1 VRLYGQLAAL
11 RHTMSPSTPS
21 MPHGTDESR
30 GVSARPSPVAII
42 GVLGIVVFSVG
53 LGVLGPQIVRR
64 GSVEV
69 GLPLSALL
77 DKIHVFYQ
85 TEAFL
90 RLRGSSAAPS
100 DADTVVVDEALVRSV
115 VEERFGP
122 DTEVVTPDTPR
133 LKLVDVRKDVE
144 IEPFEQPA
152 VVVVYREQLPENA
165 QVRPADVMVL
175 YMPVARSLRGVHA
188 RNEFGV
194 SEPLREGELILRRI
208 TRGGGQT
215 WIVFWF
221 QQDLMYFLVA
231 PSEEMLDFALDNSG
245 LPEPSEGAAGSA

>member
-1 VRLYGQLAAL
+1 MRLYGQLAEL
-11 RHTMSPSTPS
+11 RHTMGPSTPT

-30 GVSARPSPVAII
+30 GVSTRPSPVAII
-42 GVLGIVVFSVG
+42 GVLGIVIFSVG

-64 GSVEV
+64 GTVEV

-90 RLRGSSAAPS
+90 RLRGSSNAGS
-100 DADTVVVDEALVRSV
+100 DGETTVVDEALVRSV
-115 VEERFGP
+115 VEERFGR
-122 DTEVVTPDTPR
+122 DAEVVMPDTPR
-133 LKLVDVRKDVE
+133 LQLVDVQKDVQ

-152 VVVVYREQLPENA
+152 VAVVYREQLPENA
-165 QVRPADVMVL
+165 QVLPADVMVL
-175 YMPVARSLRGVHA
+175 YMSVDRSLLGVHA

-208 TRGGGQT
+208 NRGGAQT

-221 QQDLMYFLVA
+221 REDLMYFLLA
-231 PSEEMLDFALDNSG
+231 PSEEMLDFAIDNSG
-245 LPEPSEGAAGSA
+245 LPGPSEGASGSA

>member
-1 VRLYGQLAAL
+1 
-11 RHTMSPSTPS
+11 

-42 GVLGIVVFSVG
+42 GVLGIVIFSVG

-90 RLRGSSAAPS
+90 RLRGSSDTDS
-100 DADTVVVDEALVRSV
+100 DGERTAVDEALVRSV
-115 VEERFGP
+115 VKQRFGP
-122 DTEVVTPDTPR
+122 DAEVVMPDTPR
-133 LKLVDVRKDVE
+133 LLLVDVQEDVE
-144 IEPFEQPA
+144 IESFEQPA
-152 VVVVYREQLPENA
+152 VAVVYREQLPPNA
-165 QVRPADVMVL
+165 QVLPADVMVL
-175 YMPVARSLRGVHA
+175 YMPVDRSLRGGHA
-188 RNEFGV
+188 RHEFGV
-194 SEPLREGELILRRI
+194 SEPLREGELIMRRI
-208 TRGGGQT
+208 TRGGAQT

-221 QQDLMYFLVA
+221 QQGLMYFLLA
-231 PSEEMLDFALDNSG
+231 PSEEMLDFAIDNSG
-245 LPEPSEGAAGSA
+245 LPGPSEGASGAA